1 MTHRNIR
8 TAGLATLVVTAFALT
23 GCSGGGETAEPAAAA
38 DCTPVHDGLET
49 IKEGVLTVA
58 HYDYPPFATVE
69 DGELMGVEG
78 EVLALIAEMECL
90 EIEIV
95 EGDSAAMISSVATGR
110 ADTTLGSWY
119 RTKARAETVR
129 LGAPIVTSPLAIVS
143 ASGMETVDDLVDGG
157 QIGVG
162 QGLVANE
169 DLQAVLGDKLS
180 LYPNIDAAFSDLQSG
195 RIEGVVLGLGAAIT
209 QLELNPVDD
218 AEILPIEPDER
229 IASTVSPGQTNF
241 PVALTSEA
249 LGEAMDE
256 DISTIRES
264 GDLEDLAVEY
274 GFPAET
280 ADPGEPN
287 EL

>member
-1 MTHRNIR
+1 MTHRRISII
-8 TAGLATLVVTAFALT
+8 AIAAAAALT
-23 GCSGGGETAEPAAAA
+23 LAGCSAEEPAASAA
-38 DCTPVHDGLET
+38 DSECTPVHEGLET
-49 IKEGVLTVA
+49 IKAGVLTVA

-69 DGELMGVEG
+69 NGELVGVEG
-78 EVLALIAEMECL
+78 EVLNKIAEMECL
-90 EIEIV
+90 DIEIV

-119 RTKARAETVR
+119 RTAERAKTVR

-143 ASGMETVDDLVDGG
+143 ATGMESADDLLDGG

-169 DLQAVLGDKLS
+169 DLQALLGGSLS

-195 RIEGVVLGLGAAIT
+195 RIQGVVLGLGAAIT

-218 AEILPIEPDER
+218 AEILPIEPDDR
-229 IASTVSPGQTNF
+229 IKSTVSPGQTNF
-241 PVALTSEA
+241 PVALDAEA
-249 LGEAMDE
+249 LGEAMD
-256 DISTIRES
+256 DGIQTIRES
-264 GDLEDLAVEY
+264 GELEEIAVKY

>member
-1 MTHRNIR
+1 MTHRRISFI
-8 TAGLATLVVTAFALT
+8 AVAAVAAFALA
-23 GCSGGGETAEPAAAA
+23 GCSAEEPTASAADS
-38 DCTPVHDGLET
+38 DCTPVHAGLET

-69 DGELMGVEG
+69 NGELVGVEG
-78 EVLALIAEMECL
+78 EVLNKIAEMECL
-90 EIEIV
+90 DIEIV

-119 RTKARAETVR
+119 RTAERAKTVR

-143 ASGMETVDDLVDGG
+143 ATGMESADDLLDGG

-169 DLQAVLGDKLS
+169 DLQALLGDSLS

-195 RIEGVVLGLGAAIT
+195 RIQGVVLGLGAAIT
-209 QLELNPVDD
+209 QLELNPVDG
-218 AEILPIEPDER
+218 AEILPIEPDDR
-229 IASTVSPGQTNF
+229 IKSTVSPGQTNF
-241 PVALTSEA
+241 PVALDA
-249 LGEAMDE
+249 DPLGDAMDE
-256 DISTIRES
+256 GVETIRES
-264 GDLEDLAVEY
+264 GALEEIAVKY

-280 ADPGEPN
+280 ANPGEPN

>member
-1 MTHRNIR
+1 MTHRR
-8 TAGLATLVVTAFALT
+8 TGFLALAALT
-23 GCSGGGETAEPAAAA
+23 ALVLSGCSAGGSEATAA
-38 DCTPVHDGLET
+38 DAECTPVHEGLTT
-49 IKEGVLTVA
+49 IKDGVLTVA

-69 DGELMGVEG
+69 DGELTGLEG
-78 EVLALIAEMECL
+78 EVLSRIAEMECL
-90 EIEIV
+90 DIEIV

-119 RTKARAETVR
+119 RTAERAKTVR
-129 LGAPIVTSPLAIVS
+129 LGAPIVTSPLAVVS
-143 ASGMETVDDLVDGG
+143 STGIDSVEKLLDGG

-169 DLQAVLGDKLS
+169 DLQALLGDQLS
-180 LYPNIDAAFSDLQSG
+180 LYPNIDAAFSDLQAG

-209 QLELNPVDD
+209 QLEMHPVDG
-218 AEILPIEPDER
+218 AEILPLEPDER

-249 LGEAMDE
+249 LGEAMDA
-256 DISTIRES
+256 DIATIRDS
-264 GDLEDLAVEY
+264 GDLEEIAVEY

-287 EL
+287 AL